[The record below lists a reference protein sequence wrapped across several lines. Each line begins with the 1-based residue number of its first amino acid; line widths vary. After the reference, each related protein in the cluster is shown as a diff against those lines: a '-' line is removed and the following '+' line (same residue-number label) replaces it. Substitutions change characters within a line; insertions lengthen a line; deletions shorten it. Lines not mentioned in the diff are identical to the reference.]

1 RGGGL
6 GDARLERIS
15 QGVEGLLLA
24 AFGFRGGFGG
34 LAPQIG
40 DGVGGGV
47 QTFVDAVLE
56 GLGIAALGLLMGR
69 EGLFES
75 GDLLPD
81 FITEGGERLFL
92 PLELQVEG
100 LEVGAGNDFAHAI
113 QVG

>member
-1 RGGGL
+1 
-6 GDARLERIS
+6 
-15 QGVEGLLLA
+15 
-24 AFGFRGGFGG
+24 
-34 LAPQIG
+34 
-40 DGVGGGV
+40 
-47 QTFVDAVLE
+47 
-56 GLGIAALGLLMGR
+56 MGR